1 MLNLLARETNRYYQQ
16 QGNHNETKKDEA
28 TDVVEMKKFFGL
40 IIIMGLVKKSD
51 KDEYWFTNPVLRTAI
66 FGNTMTK
73 NRFHEISKYC
83 HFSDNEHIY

>member
-40 IIIMGLVKKSD
+40 IIIMGLGK
-51 KDEYWFTNPVLRTAI
+51 
-66 FGNTMTK
+66 
-73 NRFHEISKYC
+73 EIRKR
-83 HFSDNEHIY
+83 